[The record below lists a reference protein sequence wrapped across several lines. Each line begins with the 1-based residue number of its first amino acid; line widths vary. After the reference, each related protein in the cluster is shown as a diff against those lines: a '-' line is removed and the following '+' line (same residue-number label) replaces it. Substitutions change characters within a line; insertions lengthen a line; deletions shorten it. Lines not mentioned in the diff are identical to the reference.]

1 MNKLVFLGLLLAGF
15 GWAACT
21 GAPPTDCR
29 RFQTGD
35 FTFRHHDAQGGFSYL
50 ISRRTG
56 IQTETDQQTGT
67 VSRLAIKWTGPCT
80 YELRLL
86 ESTDRFPPAVQAMRK
101 KSPLRTEILSYTDTY
116 YVFRSQRVGS
126 DFVVTDTLWIKK

>member
-1 MNKLVFLGLLLAGF
+1 MNKLVFPGLFFAGF
-15 GWAACT
+15 CWVACT

-29 RFQTGD
+29 RFETGE
-35 FTFRHHDAQGGFSYL
+35 FTFRHHDAQGSFSYL
-50 ISRRTG
+50 ISRRKG
-56 IQTETDQQTGT
+56 IQTEIDQQTGS
-67 VSRLAIKWTGPCT
+67 VSKLAVKWTGPCT

-86 ESTDRFPPAVQAMRK
+86 ESNEHFSPTVQAMRK

-116 YVFRSQRVGS
+116 YIFRAQRVGS